1 MKYKDLLNEWLED
14 QRTYQKYST
23 YSLYYN
29 LCSNHIIPDLGDRDV
44 ESITEEII
52 QEFILAKLDHG
63 SLKDGSELSMKYVKD
78 LLCIINL
85 TIDKDFMIKLPYE
98 APKEIEIFDKEDQVA
113 LINYLQSNITF
124 KTFGILLCIH
134 TGMRIGELC
143 ALKWSDIDL
152 DNRTVKIDKT
162 MIRTYTK
169 IDGSVL
175 RITPPKSRSSN
186 RIIPLNSSI
195 MYYANLLQQD
205 DDCYVL
211 TGSTKFT
218 EPNKF
223 RLYYNRILKSLG
235 IPHHKFHS
243 LRHTFATRCIECGC
257 DYKSLSQL
265 LGHSNVAITMNLYV
279 HPQME
284 LKRKCV
290 ELLADYYK

>member
-1 MKYKDLLNEWLED
+1 MKYKDLLLHWLED

-29 LCSNHIIPDLGDRDV
+29 LCTNHIIP
-44 ESITEEII
+44 SIGEYDIDSLDEEVI
-52 QEFILAKLDHG
+52 QDFILAKLDHG
-63 SLKDGSELSMKYVKD
+63 SLKDGSGLSMKYVKD
-78 LLCIINL
+78 ILCVVNL
-85 TIDKDFMIKLPYE
+85 TINKDIEIRLPY
-98 APKEIEIFDKEDQVA
+98 APDKSIEIFEKEDQIT
-113 LINYLQSNITF
+113 LINHLQSNINSRN
-124 KTFGILLCIH
+124 FGILLCIH

-143 ALKWSDIDL
+143 ALKWSDINL
-152 DNRTVKIDKT
+152 ENKTVKIDKT

-211 TGSTKFT
+211 TGSKKYT

-223 RLYYNRILKSLG
+223 RLYYNQILKNLG
-235 IPHHKFHS
+235 IPHHKFHT

-265 LGHSNVAITMNLYV
+265 LGHSNVAITMNIYV
-279 HPQME
+279 HPHME

-290 ELLADYYK
+290 ELLVDYYK

>member
-1 MKYKDLLNEWLED
+1 MKYKDLLLHWLED

-29 LCSNHIIPDLGDRDV
+29 LCTNHIIP
-44 ESITEEII
+44 SIGEYDIDSLDEEVI
-52 QEFILAKLDHG
+52 QDFILAKLDHG
-63 SLKDGSELSMKYVKD
+63 SLKDGSGLSMKYVKD
-78 LLCIINL
+78 ILCVVNL
-85 TIDKDFMIKLPYE
+85 TINKDIEIRLPY
-98 APKEIEIFDKEDQVA
+98 APDKSIEIFEKEDQIT
-113 LINYLQSNITF
+113 LINHLQSNINSRN
-124 KTFGILLCIH
+124 FGILLCIH

-143 ALKWSDIDL
+143 ALKWSDINL
-152 DNRTVKIDKT
+152 ENKTVKIDKN

-205 DDCYVL
+205 DGRYVL
-211 TGSTKFT
+211 TGSKKYT

-223 RLYYNRILKSLG
+223 RLYYNQILKNLG
-235 IPHHKFHS
+235 IPHHKFHT

-279 HPQME
+279 HPHME

-290 ELLADYYK
+290 ELLVDYYK

>member
-1 MKYKDLLNEWLED
+1 MKYKDILSKWLEE

-23 YSLYYN
+23 YSLYFN
-29 LCSNHIIPDLGDRDV
+29 LCTNHIIPGLGDHDM
-44 ESITEEII
+44 EFITEDIV
-52 QEFILAKLDHG
+52 QEFILDKLDHG
-63 SLKDGSELSMKYVKD
+63 NLVNGSGLSMKYVKD

-85 TIDKDFMIKLPYE
+85 TIDKEFMIKLPYE

-113 LINYLQSNITF
+113 LINHLQSNITF
-124 KTFGILLCIH
+124 KTLGILLCIH
-134 TGMRIGELC
+134 TGIRIGELC

-162 MIRTYTK
+162 MIRTYTR
-169 IDGSVL
+169 IDGSKL

-205 DDCYVL
+205 DDCYIL
-211 TGSTKFT
+211 TGTNKYI

-223 RLYYNRILKSLG
+223 RLYYNRILKNLH
-235 IPHHKFHS
+235 IDHRKFHS

-290 ELLADYYK
+290 ELLVDYYK